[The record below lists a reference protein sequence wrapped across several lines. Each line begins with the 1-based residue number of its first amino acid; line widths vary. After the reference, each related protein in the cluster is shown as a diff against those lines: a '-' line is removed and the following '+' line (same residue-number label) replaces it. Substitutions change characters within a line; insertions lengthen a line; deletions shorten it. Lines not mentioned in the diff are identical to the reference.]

1 MRLFVQ
7 AEKPSLDFF
16 AEEYSKSKLSAK
28 FVTIRENRYAFL
40 IWLVNDSKQF
50 MHFTLLCIFKCLGS
64 AHVFSDTA

>member
-28 FVTIRENRYAFL
+28 FVTIRENRYAFP
-40 IWLVNDSKQF
+40 IGLVNDS
-50 MHFTLLCIFKCLGS
+50 
-64 AHVFSDTA
+64 